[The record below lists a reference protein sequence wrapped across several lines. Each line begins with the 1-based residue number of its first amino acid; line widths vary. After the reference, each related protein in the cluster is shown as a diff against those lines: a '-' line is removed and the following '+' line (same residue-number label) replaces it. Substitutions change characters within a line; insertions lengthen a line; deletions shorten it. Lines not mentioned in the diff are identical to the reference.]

1 MWRPAEVADAE
12 PLEHVGD
19 LAPLG
24 RAAPTAAAARAVRA
38 ISTHSAT
45 VTGKFQLTVSTCGT

>member
-1 MWRPAEVADAE
+1 MAVGEVADAE
-12 PLEHVGD
+12 ALEHRRH
-19 LAPLG
+19 LAALG
-24 RAAPTAAAARAVRA
+24 RSATAQAPGGRA